1 MLIKSSRVRVL
12 FLMAISLFWALPVS
26 TLAGPVVGVEID
38 IGRKSSSCK
47 RAGVCHIG
55 VSVGWEF
62 GRTVKGNAQVQG
74 RTMSLS
80 FNGELPEKA
89 DSLPIDEDIVLDS
102 ATSKALGFK
111 TVTVLKGN
119 YKINRNRGNKLG
131 TLSLNVKTTK

>member
-1 MLIKSSRVRVL
+1 
-12 FLMAISLFWALPVS
+12 
-26 TLAGPVVGVEID
+26 
-38 IGRKSSSCK
+38 
-47 RAGVCHIG
+47 
-55 VSVGWEF
+55 
-62 GRTVKGNAQVQG
+62 
-74 RTMSLS
+74 MSLS